1 MNEDL
6 LKLIQD
12 FAIREHAEINQ
23 SLFGK
28 SKEQLISMLT
38 DLLTAYFN
46 DLNSSTLRETVVV
59 RLAGFQ
65 PTSEKLGYD
74 GYRHDAASG
83 KVEHCEVK
91 PKNIQSATKAKSK
104 PKLSGQGNFTDYTWK
119 RFHKNLKDNP
129 RMLVAGFIDGRLIYI
144 FEFDFKEEDFTAKL
158 RAVLARRFP
167 NGENI
172 EGEYLRS
179 ASFSF
184 GNYANSTSLKTRCF
198 ATKEELEDF
207 FSKGQITRQIFDHL
221 ISASS
226 NN

>member
-12 FAIREHAEINQ
+12 FATKDHAEINQ
-23 SLFGK
+23 SLFGE

-59 RLAGFQ
+59 RLSGFQ
-65 PTSEKLGYD
+65 PNAEKLGYD
-74 GYRHDAASG
+74 GYRHDAVSG

-104 PKLSGQGNFTDYTWK
+104 PKLSGQGNFTDYTWQ
-119 RFHKNLKDNP
+119 RFHKNLEDNP

-184 GNYANSTSLKTRCF
+184 KNYANSTSLRTRCF
-198 ATKEELEDF
+198 ATKKELEDF

>member
-12 FAIREHAEINQ
+12 FATKDHAEINK

-28 SKEQLISMLT
+28 SKEELISMLT

-59 RLAGFQ
+59 RLSGFQ
-65 PTSEKLGYD
+65 PTAEKLGYD
-74 GYRHDAASG
+74 GYRQDAASG
-83 KVEHCEVK
+83 RVEHCEVK
-91 PKNIQSATKAKSK
+91 PKNIQSATKAKSR
-104 PKLSGQGNFTDYTWK
+104 PKLSGQGNFTDYTWQ
-119 RFHKNLKDNP
+119 RFHKNLEDNP
-129 RMLVAGFIDGRLIYI
+129 RMLVAGFIDGRLVYI

-184 GNYANSTSLKTRCF
+184 KNYANSTSLRTRCF
-198 ATKEELEDF
+198 ATKNELEDF

>member
-12 FAIREHAEINQ
+12 FAIRERAEINQ
-23 SLFGK
+23 SLFGE
-28 SKEQLISMLT
+28 SKEQLIAMLT

-74 GYRHDAASG
+74 GYSHDAASG

-91 PKNIQSATKAKSK
+91 PKNIQSATKAKSR
-104 PKLSGQGNFTDYTWK
+104 PKLSGQGNFTDYTWQ
-119 RFHKNLKDNP
+119 RFHKNLEDNP

-184 GNYANSTSLKTRCF
+184 MNYANSTSLRTRCF

>member
-12 FAIREHAEINQ
+12 FAIRERAEINQ

-74 GYRHDAASG
+74 GYSHDAASG

-91 PKNIQSATKAKSK
+91 PKNIQSATKAKSR
-104 PKLSGQGNFTDYTWK
+104 PKLSGQGNFTDYTWQ
-119 RFHKNLKDNP
+119 RFHKNLEDNP

-167 NGENI
+167 TGENI

-184 GNYANSTSLKTRCF
+184 KNYANSTSLRTRCF

>member
-6 LKLIQD
+6 LLLIQD
-12 FAIREHAEINQ
+12 FATKEHTEIHQ

-28 SKEQLISMLT
+28 SKEQLIATLT

-59 RLAGFQ
+59 RFAGFQ
-65 PTSEKLGYD
+65 PTAEKLGYD
-74 GYRHDAASG
+74 GYRQNADTG
-83 KVEHCEVK
+83 EIEHCEVK
-91 PKNIQSATKAKSK
+91 PKNIRSESKAKSN
-104 PKLSGQGNFTDYTWK
+104 PKLSGQGNFTDYTWE
-119 RFHKNLKDNP
+119 RFYKNLKDNP

-144 FEFDFKEEDFTAKL
+144 FEFNFKEEDFLAKL
-158 RAVLARRFP
+158 KAVLSKKFP

-184 GNYANSTSLKTRCF
+184 KDYAKSESLKTRCF
-198 ATKEELEDF
+198 ANQDEL
-207 FSKGQITRQIFDHL
+207 SAYYNKGQMTKQIFDHL
-221 ISASS
+221 TSAAS